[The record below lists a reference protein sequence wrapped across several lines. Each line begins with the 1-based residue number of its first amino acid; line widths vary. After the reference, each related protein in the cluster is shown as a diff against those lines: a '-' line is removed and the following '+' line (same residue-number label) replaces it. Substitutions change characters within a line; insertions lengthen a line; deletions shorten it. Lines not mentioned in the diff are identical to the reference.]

1 MFKFFNF
8 EGHQTN
14 LKTELIAGLTTFAA
28 MAYILVVNPMILGN
42 AGMDPQ
48 AVIWGTALAAA
59 VGCFLMAFL
68 ANYPIALAPG
78 MGTNAYFAFIIVLGM
93 GIPWQAALSLT
104 FWNGI
109 IFLTLSV
116 TGMRK
121 KIIEA
126 VPKGLQVGIQ
136 AGIGFFIALLGM
148 KAAGLVQAHPATII
162 THGDF
167 SNPVVL
173 LALGGLF
180 AICVLSVWRV
190 PGAIILS
197 MLAVTICSLFIID
210 PTSAAEAPKTLTS
223 VPESVVG
230 LPSGFGNTFL
240 QLDWLYPFTNLGSL
254 KVLFVLLI
262 LDLFDS
268 VGTIIGLSRRANLL
282 DENEQLPKA
291 NRALSADALASITGA
306 LFGTSTTTSYVESAA
321 GIEAGGRTGLTS
333 VVVGICF
340 LIAPCFYP
348 LIAAVPAIATA
359 PALIFVGL
367 LMGEGLRHV
376 PYEDY
381 TERVTAILTAITIPL
396 FFSVTHGIAIGFL
409 LYIFLRITSGQAKK
423 LHWMTYAI
431 GAVFIL
437 FYIVE

>member
-1 MFKFFNF
+1 MLKFFKF
-8 EGHQTN
+8 EEHKTN
-14 LKTELIAGLTTFAA
+14 LRTEIIAGLTTFAA
-28 MAYILVVNPMILGN
+28 MAYILVVNPMLLGN

-48 AVIWGTALAAA
+48 AVMIATAIAAA
-59 VGCFLMAFL
+59 TGCFLMAFM

-93 GIPWQAALSLT
+93 GIPWQGALSLT
-104 FWNGI
+104 LWNGV
-109 IFLTLSV
+109 IFLVLSASGVRTL
-116 TGMRK
+116 
-121 KIIEA
+121 IINA

-136 AGIGFFIALLGM
+136 AGIGFFIALLGL
-148 KAAGLVQAHPATII
+148 KAAGLVEASPATII

-167 SNPVVL
+167 GNPVVL
-173 LALGGLF
+173 LGLGGLF
-180 AICVLSVWRV
+180 AICALTVWRV
-190 PGAIILS
+190 PGAIIIS
-197 MLAVTICSLFIID
+197 MLALAIGGLFVISPD
-210 PTSAAEAPKTLTS
+210 STTEAPTMVTTIPDS
-223 VPESVVG
+223 FFS
-230 LPSGFGNTFL
+230 LPSGFGKTFL
-240 QLDWLYPFTNLGSL
+240 QLDWFYPFKNLESL
-254 KVLFVLLI
+254 QVLFVLLI

-282 DENEQLPKA
+282 DENGKLPRA
-291 NRALSADALASITGA
+291 NRALSADALATICGA
-306 LFGTSTTTSYVESAA
+306 MLGTSTTTSYVESAA
-321 GIEAGGRTGLTS
+321 GVEAGGRTGFTS

-340 LIAPCFYP
+340 LIALFFSPV
-348 LIAAVPAIATA
+348 IAAIPSIATA

-376 PYEDY
+376 PYEEY

-409 LYIFLRITSGQAKK
+409 LYIFLRITSGKAKQ

-431 GAVFIL
+431 GAIFLL

>member
-1 MFKFFNF
+1 MFKYFNF
-8 EGHQTN
+8 KAHQTN
-14 LKTELIAGLTTFAA
+14 LRTEVIAGLTTFAA

-48 AVIWGTALAAA
+48 GVIWATALAAA
-59 VGCFLMAFL
+59 IGCFLMAFL

-109 IFLTLSV
+109 IFLIFSV
-116 TGMRK
+116 TGVRK
-121 KIIEA
+121 RMIEA

-148 KAAGLVQAHPATII
+148 KAAGLVEASPATII

-167 SNPVVL
+167 TNPVVL

-180 AICVLSVWRV
+180 AICVLTVWRV

-197 MLAVTICSLFIID
+197 MIAVTVCSLFIID
-210 PTSAAEAPKTLTS
+210 PSSAVDAPTPLAS
-223 VPESVVG
+223 IPESIVG

-240 QLDWLYPFTNLGSL
+240 QLDWLYPFTHPGSL
-254 KVLFVLLI
+254 QVLFVLLI

-291 NRALSADALASITGA
+291 NRALSADAIATVTGA

-321 GIEAGGRTGLTS
+321 GIEAGGRTGFTS
-333 VVVGICF
+333 IVVGICF

-348 LIAAVPAIATA
+348 LIAAVPMIATA

-376 PYEDY
+376 PYDDY

-409 LYIFLRITSGQAKK
+409 LYIFLRVTSGKAKT
-423 LHWMTYAI
+423 LNWMTYII
-431 GAVFIL
+431 GAVFVM
-437 FYIVE
+437 FYVVE

>member
-1 MFKFFNF
+1 MLKFFQF
-8 EGHQTN
+8 EAHKTN
-14 LKTELIAGLTTFAA
+14 LRTELIAGLTTFTA
-28 MAYILVVNPMILGN
+28 MAYILVVNPMLLGN

-48 AVIWGTALAAA
+48 AVMIATAIAAA
-59 VGCFLMAFL
+59 IGCFLMAFL

-93 GIPWQAALSLT
+93 GIPWQGALSLT

-109 IFLTLSV
+109 IFLLLSAS
-116 TGMRK
+116 GIRK
-121 KIIEA
+121 QIIDA

-136 AGIGFFIALLGM
+136 AGIGFFIALLGL
-148 KAAGLVQAHPATII
+148 KAAGLVQASPATII

-173 LALGGLF
+173 LGLGGLF
-180 AICVLSVWRV
+180 AICILTVWRI
-190 PGAIILS
+190 PGAIIIS
-197 MLAVTICSLFIID
+197 MLALAISGLFI
-210 PTSAAEAPKTLTS
+210 LT
-223 VPESVVG
+223 PESTAQTPTMITTIPENFFA
-230 LPSGFGNTFL
+230 LPSGLGETFL
-240 QLDWLYPFTNLGSL
+240 QLDWLYPFKNFASL
-254 KVLFVLLI
+254 QVLFVLLI

-268 VGTIIGLSRRANLL
+268 VGTIIGLSRRAKLL
-282 DENEQLPKA
+282 DENEQLPRA
-291 NRALSADALASITGA
+291 NRALSADAMASICGA
-306 LFGTSTTTSYVESAA
+306 LLGTSTTTSYVESAA
-321 GIEAGGRTGLTS
+321 GIEAGGRTGFTS
-333 VVVGICF
+333 VVVGLCF
-340 LIAPCFYP
+340 LIAIFCYP
-348 LIAAVPAIATA
+348 MIAAIPAIATA

-376 PYEDY
+376 PYEEY

-409 LYIFLRITSGQAKK
+409 LYIFLRVTSGKARQ

-431 GAVFIL
+431 GAMFVL